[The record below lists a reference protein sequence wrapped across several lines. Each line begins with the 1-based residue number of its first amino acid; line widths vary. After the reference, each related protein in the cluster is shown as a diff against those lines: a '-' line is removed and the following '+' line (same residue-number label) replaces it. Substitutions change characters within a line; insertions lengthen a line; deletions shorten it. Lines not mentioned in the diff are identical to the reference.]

1 MVPKIFWNS
10 LLVAPVIL
18 SAAMLAS
25 AANAAD
31 VKDAVNATETSVAEL
46 TVPTSIASDADVAAS
61 PSPSTAM
68 VATPVQV
75 AVAPTETSAPGV
87 ALTTS
92 AVAPAA
98 IEASTQLAQAV
109 PAAPVAQSAPAE
121 ESSLQQIMQYSNE
134 GNRTQSQVT
143 SISQLSD
150 VQPTDW
156 AFQALQSL
164 VERYGC
170 IAGYPDGTFRGS
182 RAMTRYEFAA
192 GMNAC
197 LDRVN
202 ELIAAGLADAVTR
215 EDLATL
221 QRLQEEFAA
230 ELATLRGRMD
240 GLEART
246 AELEANQFSTTTR
259 LVGRTVFSL
268 ADAFGSSGGGN
279 SYFTGDTNA
288 VFQSRV
294 RLSFDTS
301 FFGTDRLRAR
311 LQWGNIG
318 DNGGNAA
325 FSDSGSSGGV
335 AFRDPSPNGF
345 AGRDRAISPLF
356 AEQQRFNYA
365 GNTNGNVVLNRLEY
379 RFAVGAATVFVEAR
393 GGEINDIIPPL
404 SPFADREQGA
414 ISRFGAYSP
423 IYDLVPGLAIGAGL
437 NYNFGNNFELG
448 GGYLSGEGADPS
460 SDSGLFNGDYV
471 AFGQLTFGRASGPL
485 SLALTYAN
493 SFRGALTI
501 NAYGVTGQFKITP
514 QIAIGGWGSYYDS
527 DSVNSGGGDSKFW
540 SYAGTLSI
548 SDLAIEGSLLGFV
561 VGVPPRRTE
570 LSFNDIR
577 SNAGTENASLHV
589 EGFYRVPLTDNISI
603 TPGVIWV
610 LDPGN
615 NNSNDDFVIGAVRT
629 SFSF

>member
-10 LLVAPVIL
+10 LLVAPVVL

-31 VKDAVNATETSVAEL
+31 VKDTVNATETSVAEL
-46 TVPTSIASDADVAAS
+46 TAPTNASSEAAVAS
-61 PSPSTAM
+61 LPSLDSTMTA
-68 VATPVQV
+68 APVQV
-75 AVAPTETSAPGV
+75 AVTPTEAPAAAPTA
-87 ALTTS
+87 S

-98 IEASTQLAQAV
+98 IAAPTQLAQV
-109 PAAPVAQSAPAE
+109 PVAQSAPAE

-215 EDLATL
+215 ADLATL

-268 ADAFGSSGGGN
+268 ADAFGSSGDGN
-279 SYFTGDTNA
+279 SYFSDDTNT

-318 DNGGNAA
+318 N
-325 FSDSGSSGGV
+325 SGGST
-335 AFRDPSPNGF
+335 PSLNGF
-345 AGRDRAISPLF
+345 AGSDPGISPLF
-356 AEQQRFNYA
+356 REQQQFNYA

-379 RFAVGAATVFVEAR
+379 RFAVGAATVYIEAQ
-393 GGEINDIIPPL
+393 GGEINDIIPTL
-404 SPFADREQGA
+404 SPFADREQGS
-414 ISRFGAYSP
+414 ISRFGSYSP
-423 IYDLVPGLAIGAGL
+423 IYDLIVGSAIGAGI
-437 NYNFGNNFELG
+437 NYKFGNNFELG

-460 SDSGLFNGDYV
+460 RDSGVFNGDYV

-485 SLALTYAN
+485 SVGLTYAN
-493 SFRGALTI
+493 SFRNSLSV
-501 NAYGVTGQFKITP
+501 NAYGATGQFKITP
-514 QIAIGGWGSYYDS
+514 QIAIGGWGSYYDA
-527 DSVNSGGGDSKFW
+527 DRLGAGDGDAAFW
-540 SYAGTLSI
+540 SYAGTLSFA
-548 SDLAIEGSLLGFV
+548 DVAIEGSLLGFV

-570 LSFNDIR
+570 FSAGGSR
-577 SNAGTENASLHV
+577 SDGVFGTPVPVNTSGAVAGNQNASLHV

-615 NNSNDDFVIGAVRT
+615 NNSNDDFVIGAIRT

>member
-10 LLVAPVIL
+10 LLVAPVVL

-31 VKDAVNATETSVAEL
+31 VKDAVNSTETSVAEL

-61 PSPSTAM
+61 PSPSAAM
-68 VATPVQV
+68 VAAPVQV
-75 AVAPTETSAPGV
+75 AVAPTEMSAPDV
-87 ALTTS
+87 APTTS

-98 IEASTQLAQAV
+98 IEAPTQLAQV
-109 PAAPVAQSAPAE
+109 PAAPTAQPAPAE

-134 GNRTQSQVT
+134 GSRTQSQVT

-268 ADAFGSSGGGN
+268 ADAFDDGG
-279 SYFTGDTNA
+279 YLTGGTNT

-294 RLSFDTS
+294 RLNFDTS

-318 DNGGNAA
+318 NG
-325 FSDSGSSGGV
+325 SGSN
-335 AFRDPSPNGF
+335 NGF
-345 AGRDRAISPLF
+345 AGSDAAISPLF
-356 AEQQRFNYA
+356 REQQQFNYA
-365 GNTNGNVVLNRLEY
+365 ANTNGNVQLSRLEY
-379 RFAVGAATVFVEAR
+379 RFPIAAATVYVEAR
-393 GGEINDIIPPL
+393 GGEINDIIPTL
-404 SPFADREQGA
+404 SPFADREQGS

-437 NYNFGNNFELG
+437 NYNLGNNFEIG
-448 GGYLSGEGADPS
+448 GGYLSGDGANPTDGN
-460 SDSGLFNGDYV
+460 GLFNGDYV
-471 AFGQLTFGRASGPL
+471 AFGQLTYGRASGPF

-493 SFRGALTI
+493 SYRRVLNSSSALVNSAVI
-501 NAYGVTGQFKITP
+501 NAYGVAGQFKISP
-514 QIAIGGWGSYYDS
+514 QIAIGGWGSYYDA
-527 DSVNSGGGDSKFW
+527 DSVNSGGGDAKFW
-540 SYAGTLSI
+540 SYAGTVSI
-548 SDLAIEGSLLGFV
+548 ADFGIEGSLLGFV

-570 LSFNDIR
+570 LLSSGTRVNGNFGSFSATGRPGN
-577 SNAGTENASLHV
+577 ENASLHI

-603 TPGVIWV
+603 TPGVIW
-610 LDPGN
+610 LIDPGN
-615 NNSNDDFVIGAVRT
+615 DNGNSNAIIGAVRT